1 MKKVD
6 LEIHDIT
13 LTGSSSG
20 AYTLL
25 LGVVDSEVKLPVVI
39 GGSEAQSIA
48 LELENMKSSRPLTHD
63 LYKNTLL
70 TFEMEVGEVLI
81 YKFEEG
87 IFYANIYVS
96 DGTQIK
102 QIDSRVSDAVAI
114 AVRFRA
120 PIRCVTS
127 VIDQAGITPEDVINM
142 SEEISDEGSIDLPEI
157 EEDFSILSPDPNLDN
172 QGRKKKV
179 RELKKHIS
187 TLKADLKSAVEDE
200 NYEKASEIRDVLETL
215 AKNLDNE

>member
-25 LGVVDSEVKLPVVI
+25 LGVVGSDMQLPIVI
-39 GGSEAQSIA
+39 GGAEAQSIA

-70 TFEMEVGEVLI
+70 SFDMEVGEVLI

-127 VIDQAGITPEDVINM
+127 VIDMAGISPEDMIQM
-142 SEEISDEGSIDLPEI
+142 SEEVP
-157 EEDFSILSPDPNLDN
+157 EEDADEDLSILSPEPDLDG
-172 QGRKKKV
+172 QKSKKTI
-179 RELKKHIS
+179 RDLKKRIS
-187 TLKADLKSAVEDE
+187 TLKAKLASAVDEE
-200 NYEKASEIRDVLETL
+200 NYEKASEIRDMLETL
-215 AKNLDNE
+215 EKNLDEE

>member
-25 LGVVDSEVKLPVVI
+25 LGVVGSDMQLPIVI
-39 GGSEAQSIA
+39 GGAEAQSIA

-70 TFEMEVGEVLI
+70 SFDMEVGEVLI

-127 VIDQAGITPEDVINM
+127 VIDMAGISPEDMIQM
-142 SEEISDEGSIDLPEI
+142 SEEVP
-157 EEDFSILSPDPNLDN
+157 EEDADEDLSILSPEPDLDG
-172 QGRKKKV
+172 QKSKKTI
-179 RELKKHIS
+179 RDLKKRIS
-187 TLKADLKSAVEDE
+187 TLKANLASAVDEE
-200 NYEKASEIRDVLETL
+200 NYEKASEIRDMLETL
-215 AKNLDNE
+215 EKNLDEE